1 MRVKRDK
8 IPALK
13 NLILWPS
20 TCRKKMRTPVR
31 RLVSENWISVTME
44 NNFPSTDDAQAF
56 QADLSLPHFDEDAT
70 LLSARPVIPLHE
82 VKAETRSR
90 RRVIFGLTILAAIL
104 LGAISAT
111 LLLIQSGNNRES
123 AADATVGQPMA
134 PASGVAGGSA
144 SESADA
150 SILKFE
156 EPDERPKPAK
166 APGVSNS
173 PNSAI
178 ATRTEAPIQR
188 RPARSVTMSRSDRDV
203 DESLENDEIEL
214 RRAER
219 REARRAT
226 RRENRRQREQTVDD
240 LLRIREIFEG
250 SPRP

>member
-1 MRVKRDK
+1 
-8 IPALK
+8 
-13 NLILWPS
+13 
-20 TCRKKMRTPVR
+20 
-31 RLVSENWISVTME
+31 ME
-44 NNFPSTDDAQAF
+44 NNFSSKDDAPDL

-70 LLSARPVIPLHE
+70 LLSARPVVPLHE

-111 LLLIQSGNNRES
+111 LLLMQSGVNTES
-123 AADATVGQPMA
+123 AADTTANQPIA

-144 SESADA
+144 ADSADT
-150 SILKFE
+150 SFLEFE
-156 EPDERPKPAK
+156 EPDEKPQPAR
-166 APGVSNS
+166 APSANNS
-173 PNSAI
+173 PNSPI
-178 ATRTEAPIQR
+178 AKRTEAPIQR
-188 RPARSVTMSRSDRDV
+188 RPARSVKMSSSDRDV
-203 DESLENDEIEL
+203 DESLENDEIES

-219 REARRAT
+219 REARRAA